1 MPKMK
6 TKRSAAKRVKK
17 TASGRLKRRRG
28 WKSHLLETKQPQRRR
43 RLRRATLISKVDEP
57 VLRRLVPYL

>member
-6 TKRSAAKRVKK
+6 TKRGAAKRVKL

-28 WKSHLLETKQPQRRR
+28 WKSHLLEAKSPKRRR
-43 RLRRATLISKVDEP
+43 RLRQSAMIAKADERRMKV
-57 VLRRLVPYL
+57 LVPYK